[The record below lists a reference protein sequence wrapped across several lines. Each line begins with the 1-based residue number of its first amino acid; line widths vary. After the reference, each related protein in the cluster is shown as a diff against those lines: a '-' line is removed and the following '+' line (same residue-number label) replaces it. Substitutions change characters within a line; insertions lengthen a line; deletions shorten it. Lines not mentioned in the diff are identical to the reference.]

1 MKKLIVIF
9 AFMASVINLGFAN
22 VSENE
27 LKALQNK
34 CFDEFFTE
42 SCEKLCDLKDGNACI
57 SAAYLPYKEEAILQ
71 DGSVNDELWQ
81 KMNEHDKK
89 KLVYFLE
96 KACESKSDKLLGD
109 VERKDLC
116 YFIAEAY
123 YNGGL
128 LDESIKL
135 LQDYSKALYFYEI
148 ACEAKHSYGCY
159 TAGWLYK
166 NEKGVEKNFFKAK
179 QFYEKACHLKYA
191 DGCNSLGVLYEN
203 GQGTR
208 QDFSKAF
215 QYYKIACDLNSYYG
229 CNNLAWL
236 YHSGQGVKSNKAQA
250 KELFGKAC
258 DLGFQTGCDNYKEML
273 NPTKKNSEKTLY
285 DEFLRKRF
293 IDGTYIHIN

>member
-1 MKKLIVIF
+1 MKKLIVVF
-9 AFMASVINLGFAN
+9 AFMASVINLGFAK

-34 CFDEFFTE
+34 CFDELFIE
-42 SCEKLCDLKDGNACI
+42 ACEKLCDLKDGNACMGT
-57 SAAYLPYKEEAILQ
+57 AYFPYIKE
-71 DGSVNDELWQ
+71 DRSGFNDYFENWQ
-81 KMNEHDKK
+81 KMNEQDKK
-89 KLVYFLE
+89 KIVYFYE
-96 KACESKSDKLLGD
+96 KACESESDKIFGT
-109 VERKDLC
+109 ERKDFC
-116 YFIAEAY
+116 YELAKAY
-123 YNGGL
+123 YNGDKSVVL
-128 LDESIKL
+128 S
-135 LQDYSKALYFYEI
+135 QDYSKALYFYEI
-148 ACEAKHSYGCY
+148 ACEAKHSDGCY
-159 TAGWLYK
+159 MAGWLYK

-179 QFYEKACHLKYA
+179 QFYEKACHLKDA
-191 DGCNSLGVLYEN
+191 DGCNNLGVLYEN

-236 YHSGQGVKSNKAQA
+236 YHNGQGVKSNKAQA

-258 DLGFQTGCDNYKEML
+258 DLGFQTGCDNYKEMV

-285 DEFLRKRF
+285 DEFLRKKF